1 MSYSILYRAIAIK
14 SEKNPNRFLIISE
27 SGDNNV
33 FDAYSPKKRYRS
45 WSHDVFAHRLNFDFL
60 TWEEI
65 VQNVSELDFESGCYA
80 VSGKNRTLKDHLS
93 VYRRAVKNAKT
104 LTELK
109 ELNCFFHIDHYQDS
123 QYVKLLNFTTE
134 SELEGLDGEIK
145 KGGGYGY
152 IVTAW
157 VNYNEI
163 IPKVSRKR
171 GPKKPITDPCM
182 IRIEDKGYF
191 LKKLKHGFRYTL
203 SPCDLNTISRKR
215 AVKLIETVLSEFKC
229 EIV

>member
-14 SEKNPNRFLIISE
+14 SEKDPNRFLIISE

-45 WSHDVFAHRLNFDFL
+45 WSHDVFAHRQNFDFL

-109 ELNCFFHIDHYQDS
+109 ELNCSF
-123 QYVKLLNFTTE
+123 YVKYSLGGNIEHFNFSTE
-134 SELEGLDGEIK
+134 NELEGLDGEIK
-145 KGGGYGY
+145 DKAGYKY
-152 IVTAW
+152 ISPVW
-157 VNYNEI
+157 INYSEI

-182 IRIEDKGYF
+182 IRIEGKGYF
-191 LKKLKHGFRYTL
+191 LRKLKYGFRYTL